1 MDESP
6 AQLADDDGARGCR
19 SPPWRRLQGVSTSPS
34 LALSWLVSLG
44 KSLDSE
50 LDRHDGGVLDVVSLL
65 GASCLKT
72 RLGAPL
78 LSSSSACCSPRLI
91 FRGVMHA
98 IASESKVIPSW
109 DRPSSATYLFRW
121 CVDKESPLELLFFE
135 GVQRRSR
142 RGFVALLMTGFIVV
156 FVFSVVVVFGLAGV
170 ELCYICCL
178 QRVVVFLYSNL
189 CLL

>member
-78 LSSSSACCSPRLI
+78 LSSSGARCSPRLI

-98 IASESKVIPSW
+98 IASESKAIPSW
-109 DRPSSATYLFRW
+109 DQVPPPISSDGAST
-121 CVDKESPLELLFFE
+121 
-135 GVQRRSR
+135 RRVLWSCCSSEASSVGR
-142 RGFVALLMTGFIVV
+142 DVALL
-156 FVFSVVVVFGLAGV
+156 
-170 ELCYICCL
+170 
-178 QRVVVFLYSNL
+178 L
-189 CLL
+189 CL